1 MYRDTDGDIN
11 VYRQYLLFN
20 DLRLYLLFC
29 LYSIVFVSIT
39 TPSIMPLWINI
50 RVWNRV
56 NFAKMF
62 KFLETMS
69 EYYS

>member
-39 TPSIMPLWINI
+39 APSIAVMN
-50 RVWNRV
+50 
-56 NFAKMF
+56 
-62 KFLETMS
+62 
-69 EYYS
+69 